1 MLHKFLL
8 KELLMLHAL
17 CDKGQIP
24 LHYPGRRPGLRPGLR
39 PGRIPVASSIWP
51 ITHYLARY
59 QRASTS

>member
-51 ITHYLARY
+51 ITHYLAR
-59 QRASTS
+59 